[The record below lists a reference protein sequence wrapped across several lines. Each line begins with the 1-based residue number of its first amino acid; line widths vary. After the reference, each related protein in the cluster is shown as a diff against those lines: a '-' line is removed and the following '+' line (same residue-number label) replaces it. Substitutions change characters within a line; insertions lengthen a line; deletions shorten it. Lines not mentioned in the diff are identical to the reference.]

1 MQRNRAS
8 RARPGPVTWRPLLC
22 VLRHAVL
29 TLTLYLVVFTSMAS
43 RPIVFCTF
51 VSALPSTRSALLSS
65 SAHATF
71 FVVASGSAVCK
82 RERPPRLRD
91 KGGGESLGRGLTTEE
106 TVSARSL
113 DNRSYKFL

>member
-1 MQRNRAS
+1 MR
-8 RARPGPVTWRPLLC
+8 
-22 VLRHAVL
+22 LRQAVL
-29 TLTLYLVVFTSMAS
+29 TLTFYFVLFTSLAS
-43 RPIVFCTF
+43 RPTVTCTL
-51 VSALPSTRSALLSS
+51 VSVIPSTRSALLSS

>member
-1 MQRNRAS
+1 M
-8 RARPGPVTWRPLLC
+8 
-22 VLRHAVL
+22 
-29 TLTLYLVVFTSMAS
+29 TLTFFYSVLITSMAS
-43 RPIVFCTF
+43 QPTVICIF
-51 VSALPSTRSALLSS
+51 VSALPSTRPALLSS
-65 SAHATF
+65 ARATF

-91 KGGGESLGRGLTTEE
+91 KGGGESLGRGLTTGE